1 MSDRGKATRSPG
13 SRRTRRDRS
22 TNPDRLLALLGI
34 PANDVALFQTALTH
48 RSAAGQPW
56 ANADTPSRDSNER
69 LEYLGDA
76 VLGTI
81 VAEDLYHRFPD
92 DPEGLLT
99 RTRSAVVRTEQL
111 AAWAED
117 LDLGSFLYLAPGER
131 NSSSGRE
138 RILAGAFE
146 ALIGAIYL
154 DRGLEAVKTFVGHRL
169 ERDVDQIL
177 VQATE
182 SNPKG
187 RLQEITQELF
197 QRAPVYETVEIEGPP
212 HERHF
217 TVEVRFDHRL
227 LGTGT
232 GGSKRAAEE
241 AAAGAALTLIDDEG
255 EQILRTNTAGEPDV
269 GE

>member
-1 MSDRGKATRSPG
+1 MTKPEQ
-13 SRRTRRDRS
+13 
-22 TNPDRLLALLGI
+22 LLAQVKI
-34 PANDVALFQTALTH
+34 SANNVELFRTALTH

-56 ANADTPSRDSNER
+56 AEADFPSPDSNER

-81 VAEDLYHRFPD
+81 VAEDLYLRFPD
-92 DPEGLLT
+92 DAEGNLT

-117 LDLGSFLYLAPGER
+117 LNLGDYLYLAPGER

-154 DRGLEAVKTFVGHRL
+154 DLGIDAVKTFVGHRL
-169 ERDVDQIL
+169 DRDVERIV

-182 SNPKG
+182 ANPKG

-197 QRAPVYETVEIEGPP
+197 QRAPIYETVEIEGPP

-217 TVEVRFDHRL
+217 TVEVWFGSRL
-227 LGTGT
+227 LGSGT

-241 AAAGAALTLIDDEG
+241 AAAATALELIDTEG
-255 EQILRTNTAGEPDV
+255 ESILAPDTTADV
-269 GE
+269 GMGQ